1 MTKSNQP
8 QEDYAMSIITQEYEK
23 NQACESRISRFFS
36 TYKIGDMLRRCGAGK
51 EKGIAVVQ
59 IFRYL
64 LCLMFSDRSM
74 YMQITTKRFK
84 EDYSKNTVYRFLNNS
99 RINWE
104 RFTTMLSERIVN
116 GFMRPL
122 TDKKREDI
130 FVIDDSAYHKRGY
143 KKTEL
148 VAKVF
153 DHVSMK
159 YIKGFRMLSLGWS
172 DGNSFVPITHRLL
185 SSSKDKNVLGLKN
198 DFDKRS
204 IAFKRRRQ
212 AREKATD
219 VMLDMLKQAQKA
231 GHHAKY
237 VLFDS
242 WFSNPKEIIR
252 ISEDCHLNTIAMVKK
267 SSKIRY
273 EFEEEEL
280 NIKQIFARSKKRR
293 GCSRYLLSV
302 KVKTSYTD
310 EKKVVH
316 TIPAKIVCVRN
327 RSNRKDWL
335 AIICTDMALD
345 EKEIIRIYGK
355 RWDIEVFFK
364 TCKQMLKLESECHS
378 LSYDALTAHVAIVF
392 TRYMLLSVEKRLNED
407 DRTVGELFF
416 LMADELQDITF
427 NQSMAIIVQ
436 AFLESVQE
444 LLQLSDEQIKSLL
457 DIFVTRLPAYLRDS
471 LHMAHAA

>member
-23 NQACESRISRFFS
+23 NQACESRISKFFS
-36 TYKIGDMLRRCGAGK
+36 SYKIGEMLRKCGAGK
-51 EKGIAVVQ
+51 EKGIAVVR

-74 YMQITTKRFK
+74 YMEITTKRFK

-116 GFMRPL
+116 GFMRSL
-122 TDKKREDI
+122 TDEEREDI

-219 VMLDMLKQAQKA
+219 IMLDMLKQAQKA

-252 ISEDCHLNTIAMVKK
+252 ISEDCHLNTIAMIKK
-267 SSKIRY
+267 SSKIHY
-273 EFEEEEL
+273 EFEGEEL

-302 KVKTSYTD
+302 EVKTSYTD
-310 EKKVVH
+310 KKKVVH
-316 TIPAKIVCVRN
+316 TIPTKIVCVRN

-416 LMADELQDITF
+416 IMVDELQDITF

-436 AFLESVQE
+436 AFLDSIQE
-444 LLQLSDEQIKSLL
+444 LLHLSDEQINSLL

-471 LHMAHAA
+471 LHIAQAA

>member
-1 MTKSNQP
+1 
-8 QEDYAMSIITQEYEK
+8 MSIITQEYEK

-36 TYKIGDMLRRCGAGK
+36 SYKIGDMLRKCGAGK
-51 EKGIAVVQ
+51 EKGIAVVR

-74 YMQITTKRFK
+74 YMEITTKRFK

-116 GFMRPL
+116 GFMRSL
-122 TDKKREDI
+122 TDKEREDI

-416 LMADELQDITF
+416 IMVDELQDITF

-436 AFLESVQE
+436 AFLDSVQE
-444 LLQLSDEQIKSLL
+444 VLHLTDYQINSLL
-457 DIFVTRLPAYLRDS
+457 TDFVSRLPVHLRDS
-471 LHMAHAA
+471 LHIAQAA

>member
-1 MTKSNQP
+1 
-8 QEDYAMSIITQEYEK
+8 MSIITQEYEK

-36 TYKIGDMLRRCGAGK
+36 SYKIGDMLRRCGAGK

-345 EKEIIRIYGK
+345 EKEIIRIYDK

-471 LHMAHAA
+471 LHIAQAA

>member
-1 MTKSNQP
+1 
-8 QEDYAMSIITQEYEK
+8 
-23 NQACESRISRFFS
+23 
-36 TYKIGDMLRRCGAGK
+36 MLRKCGAGK
-51 EKGIAVVQ
+51 EKGIAVVR

-74 YMQITTKRFK
+74 YMEITTKRFK

-104 RFTTMLSERIVN
+104 RFTTMLSERIVK
-116 GFMRPL
+116 GFMRSL
-122 TDKKREDI
+122 TDEEREDI

-267 SSKIRY
+267 SSKIHY
-273 EFEEEEL
+273 EFEGEEL

-302 KVKTSYTD
+302 EVKTSYTD
-310 EKKVVH
+310 KKKVVH

-327 RSNRKDWL
+327 RSNRKNWL

-364 TCKQMLKLESECHS
+364 TCKQMLKLESECRS

-416 LMADELQDITF
+416 IMVDELQDITF

-436 AFLESVQE
+436 AFLDSIQE
-444 LLQLSDEQIKSLL
+444 LLHLTDDQINSLL
-457 DIFVTRLPAYLRDS
+457 TDFVSRLPV
-471 LHMAHAA
+471 

>member
-1 MTKSNQP
+1 MTIIPQGYENNQ
-8 QEDYAMSIITQEYEK
+8 E
-23 NQACESRISRFFS
+23 CESRISKFFS
-36 TYKIGDMLRRCGAGK
+36 SYRIGDMLRKCGADK
-51 EKGIAVVQ
+51 EKGIAIVQ

-74 YMQITTKRFK
+74 YMQIATNRFK
-84 EDYSKNTVYRFLNNS
+84 EDYSKNTVYRFLNNG
-99 RINWE
+99 RTNWE
-104 RFTTMLSERIVN
+104 RFTTILSERIIN
-116 GFMRPL
+116 GFMRSL
-122 TDKKREDI
+122 TSKSREDV

-185 SSSKDKNVLGLKN
+185 SSAKDENVLGLKT

-204 IAFKRRRQ
+204 LAFKRRRQ

-219 VMLDMLKQAQKA
+219 VMLDMLKQAQKT

-252 ISEDCHLNTIAMVKK
+252 ISEDCHLDTIAMVKK
-267 SSKIRY
+267 SSKICY
-273 EFEEEEL
+273 EFEKKKL

-293 GCSRYLLSV
+293 GRSRYLLSV
-302 KVKTSYTD
+302 EVKVSYTD
-310 EKKVVH
+310 EKKVLH
-316 TIPAKIVCVRN
+316 TIPVRIVCVRN
-327 RSNRKDWL
+327 RSNRKEWL
-335 AIICTDMALD
+335 AIICTDMELD
-345 EKEIIRIYGK
+345 ENEIIRIYGK

-364 TCKQMLKLESECHS
+364 TCKQMLKLESECRS
-378 LSYDALTAHVAIVF
+378 LSFDALTAHVSIVF

-427 NQSMAIIVQ
+427 NQSMAIIAQ
-436 AFLESVQE
+436 AFLDSVME
-444 LLQLSDEQIKSLL
+444 LLHLTDEQINSFLTDFL
-457 DIFVTRLPAYLRDS
+457 SRLPVYLRNS
-471 LHMAHAA
+471 LHIPQSA

>member
-1 MTKSNQP
+1 
-8 QEDYAMSIITQEYEK
+8 MSIITQEYEK

-36 TYKIGDMLRRCGAGK
+36 SYKIGDMLRRCGAGK

-116 GFMRPL
+116 GFMHPL

-355 RWDIEVFFK
+355 RCNYSVPPESHNNLVVFQRFYA
-364 TCKQMLKLESECHS
+364 E
-378 LSYDALTAHVAIVF
+378 Y
-392 TRYMLLSVEKRLNED
+392 
-407 DRTVGELFF
+407 
-416 LMADELQDITF
+416 
-427 NQSMAIIVQ
+427 
-436 AFLESVQE
+436 
-444 LLQLSDEQIKSLL
+444 
-457 DIFVTRLPAYLRDS
+457 
-471 LHMAHAA
+471 

>member
-1 MTKSNQP
+1 
-8 QEDYAMSIITQEYEK
+8 
-23 NQACESRISRFFS
+23 
-36 TYKIGDMLRRCGAGK
+36 MLRKCGAGK
-51 EKGIAVVQ
+51 EKGIAVVR

-74 YMQITTKRFK
+74 YMEITTKRFK

-116 GFMRPL
+116 GFMRSL
-122 TDKKREDI
+122 TDEEREDI

-267 SSKIRY
+267 SSKIHY
-273 EFEEEEL
+273 EFEGEEL

-302 KVKTSYTD
+302 EVKTSYTD
-310 EKKVVH
+310 KKKVVH

-327 RSNRKDWL
+327 RSNRKNWL

-364 TCKQMLKLESECHS
+364 TCKQMLKLESECRS

-416 LMADELQDITF
+416 IMVDELQDITF

-436 AFLESVQE
+436 AFLDSIQE
-444 LLQLSDEQIKSLL
+444 LLHLTDDQINSLL
-457 DIFVTRLPAYLRDS
+457 TDFVSRLPVYLRDS
-471 LHMAHAA
+471 LHIAQAA

>member
-1 MTKSNQP
+1 MTKTNQP
-8 QEDYAMSIITQEYEK
+8 QEDYAMSIIAQEYEK
-23 NQACESRISRFFS
+23 NQACESRISIFFS
-36 TYKIGDMLRRCGAGK
+36 SYKIGDMLRKCGAGK
-51 EKGIAVVQ
+51 EKGIAVVR

-302 KVKTSYTD
+302 EVKTSYTD

-335 AIICTDMALD
+335 AIICTEMALD

-364 TCKQMLKLESECHS
+364 TCKQMLKLESECRS

-416 LMADELQDITF
+416 IMVDELQDITF

-444 LLQLSDEQIKSLL
+444 LLQLSDEQISSLL
-457 DIFVTRLPAYLRDS
+457 DSFVSRLPAYLRDS

>member
-36 TYKIGDMLRRCGAGK
+36 SYKIGDMLRKCGAGK
-51 EKGIAVVQ
+51 EKGIAVVR

-74 YMQITTKRFK
+74 YMEITTKRFK

-116 GFMRPL
+116 GFMRSL
-122 TDKKREDI
+122 TDKEREDI

-252 ISEDCHLNTIAMVKK
+252 ISEDCHLNTIAMIKK

-302 KVKTSYTD
+302 EVKTSYTD

-471 LHMAHAA
+471 LHIAQAA

>member
-1 MTKSNQP
+1 
-8 QEDYAMSIITQEYEK
+8 MSIITQEYEK

-36 TYKIGDMLRRCGAGK
+36 TYKIGDLLRKCGAGK
-51 EKGIAVVQ
+51 EKGIAVVR

-116 GFMRPL
+116 GFMRSL
-122 TDKKREDI
+122 TDEEREDI

-471 LHMAHAA
+471 LHIAQAA

>member
-1 MTKSNQP
+1 MTKTNQP

-23 NQACESRISRFFS
+23 NQACKSRISRFFS
-36 TYKIGDMLRRCGAGK
+36 SYKIGDMLRRCGAGK

-242 WFSNPKEIIR
+242 WFSNPKETIR

-457 DIFVTRLPAYLRDS
+457 DSFVSHLPVYLRDS

>member
-8 QEDYAMSIITQEYEK
+8 QEDYAMLIITQEYEK

-36 TYKIGDMLRRCGAGK
+36 TYKIGDMLRKCGAGK
-51 EKGIAVVQ
+51 EKGIAVVR

-267 SSKIRY
+267 SSKIHY

-302 KVKTSYTD
+302 EVKTSYTD
-310 EKKVVH
+310 KKKVVH

-327 RSNRKDWL
+327 RSNRKNWL

-364 TCKQMLKLESECHS
+364 TCKQMLKLESECRS

-416 LMADELQDITF
+416 IMVDELQDITF

-436 AFLESVQE
+436 AFLDSIQE
-444 LLQLSDEQIKSLL
+444 LLHLSDEQIKSLL

>member
-36 TYKIGDMLRRCGAGK
+36 TYKIGDMLRKCGAGK

-116 GFMRPL
+116 GFMRSL
-122 TDKKREDI
+122 TDEEREDI

-267 SSKIRY
+267 SSKIHY

-302 KVKTSYTD
+302 EVKTSYTD
-310 EKKVVH
+310 KKKVVH

-327 RSNRKDWL
+327 RSNRKNWL

-364 TCKQMLKLESECHS
+364 TCKQMLKLESECRS

-416 LMADELQDITF
+416 IMVDELQDITF

-436 AFLESVQE
+436 AFLDSIQE
-444 LLQLSDEQIKSLL
+444 LLHLSDEQIKSLL

>member
-36 TYKIGDMLRRCGAGK
+36 SYKIGDMLRRCGAGK

-302 KVKTSYTD
+302 EVKTSYTD
-310 EKKVVH
+310 KNKVVH

-345 EKEIIRIYGK
+345 DKEIIRIYGK

-471 LHMAHAA
+471 LHIAQAA

>member
-1 MTKSNQP
+1 
-8 QEDYAMSIITQEYEK
+8 MSIIPQGYESNQEY
-23 NQACESRISRFFS
+23 ESRISKFLS
-36 TYKIGDMLRRCGAGK
+36 NYEIGKLLRKCGAGK
-51 EKGIAVVQ
+51 EKGIAIVQ

-74 YMQITTKRFK
+74 YMQIATDRFQ

-99 RINWE
+99 RANWE
-104 RFTTMLSERIVN
+104 RFTTMLSERIIN
-116 GFMRPL
+116 GFMRCL
-122 TDKKREDI
+122 TSENREDV

-159 YIKGFRMLSLGWS
+159 YFKGFRMLSLGWS

-185 SSSKDKNVLGLKN
+185 SSSKEENVLGVKT

-231 GHHAKY
+231 GHRAKY

-252 ISEDCHLNTIAMVKK
+252 ISEDCQLDTIAMVKK

-273 EFEEEEL
+273 EFDGDKL

-293 GCSRYLLSV
+293 GRSRYLLSV
-302 KVKTSYTD
+302 EVNVIYTD
-310 EKKVVH
+310 EKKVLH
-316 TIPAKIVCVRN
+316 TIPARIVCVRN

-335 AIICTDMALD
+335 AIICTDMELD
-345 EKEIIRIYGK
+345 QNEIIRIYGK

-364 TCKQMLKLESECHS
+364 TCKQMLKLESECRS
-378 LSYDALTAHVAIVF
+378 LSFDSLTAHVSIVF

-416 LMADELQDITF
+416 IMADELQDITF
-427 NQSMAIIVQ
+427 NQSMAIIAQ
-436 AFLESVQE
+436 AFLDSVME
-444 LLQLSDEQIKSLL
+444 LLHLTHEQINSLL
-457 DIFVTRLPAYLRDS
+457 TDFLSRLPAYLRDS
-471 LHMAHAA
+471 LHIVQTA

>member
-1 MTKSNQP
+1 
-8 QEDYAMSIITQEYEK
+8 MSIITQEYEK

-36 TYKIGDMLRRCGAGK
+36 SYKIGDMLRRCGAGK

-252 ISEDCHLNTIAMVKK
+252 ISEDCHLNTIAMIKK

-471 LHMAHAA
+471 LHIAQAA

>member
-36 TYKIGDMLRRCGAGK
+36 SYKIGDMLRRCGAGK

-471 LHMAHAA
+471 LHIAQAA

>member
-1 MTKSNQP
+1 
-8 QEDYAMSIITQEYEK
+8 MSIITQEYEK

-36 TYKIGDMLRRCGAGK
+36 SYKIGDMLRRCGAGK

-471 LHMAHAA
+471 LHIAQAA

>member
-36 TYKIGDMLRRCGAGK
+36 SYKIGDMLRRCGAGK

-416 LMADELQDITF
+416 IMVDELQDITF

-436 AFLESVQE
+436 AFLDSIQE
-444 LLQLSDEQIKSLL
+444 LLHLSDEQINSLL

-471 LHMAHAA
+471 LHIAQAA